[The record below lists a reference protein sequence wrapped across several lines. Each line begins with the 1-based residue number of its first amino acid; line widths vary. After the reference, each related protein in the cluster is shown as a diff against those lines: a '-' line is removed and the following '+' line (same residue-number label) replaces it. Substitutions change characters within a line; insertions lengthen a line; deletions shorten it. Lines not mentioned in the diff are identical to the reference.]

1 MTVAVAAHYAPKP
14 AGVLTPSQT
23 QAFLASVPIN
33 PDADY
38 PIPQACSWAGMSSA
52 TFYRMV
58 KANKGPII
66 RKRGRRSFV
75 RGSDFLTW
83 RDTVQ

>member
-1 MTVAVAAHYAPKP
+1 MTAAVAAHGAPKA
-14 AGVLTPSQT
+14 AGVLTPTQT

-38 PIPQACSWAGMSSA
+38 SIPQTCTWASMSSA

-58 KANKGPII
+58 KAGRGPTI

-75 RGSDFLTW
+75 RGADFLTW

>member
-1 MTVAVAAHYAPKP
+1 MTVTVAAHSAPKSG
-14 AGVLTPSQT
+14 GVMTPSQT

-38 PIPQACSWAGMSSA
+38 TIPQILTWASMSTA
-52 TFYRMV
+52 TFYRIA
-58 KANKGPII
+58 KAGRGPTI

>member
-1 MTVAVAAHYAPKP
+1 MAVTVAAHSAPK
-14 AGVLTPSQT
+14 AGGVMTPSQT

-38 PIPQACSWAGMSSA
+38 SIPQTCTWASMSLA

-58 KANKGPII
+58 KTGKGPTI
-66 RKRGRRSFV
+66 RKRGRRSLV

>member
-1 MTVAVAAHYAPKP
+1 MAVTVAAHSAPK
-14 AGVLTPSQT
+14 AGGVMTPSQT

-38 PIPQACSWAGMSSA
+38 SIPQTCTWASMSAA

-58 KANKGPII
+58 KAGRGPTI

-75 RGSDFLTW
+75 RGADFLTW

>member
-1 MTVAVAAHYAPKP
+1 MGMFPLST
-14 AGVLTPSQT
+14 
-23 QAFLASVPIN
+23 LADLGKRERLKATRIN

-38 PIPQACSWAGMSSA
+38 TIAEITAVMEMGRT
-52 TFYRMV
+52 TFYRMRIDG
-58 KANKGPII
+58 KGPTI